1 MKKAERVASQSA
13 ESHRSISAGPL
24 QAFLLLLQTDFA
36 TSPRP
41 EGRTDHRRSSPGF
54 PLENLQSSPTIRP
67 FFILVM
73 GLNHL
78 ILTRKRSR
86 LKFQFRGRETGTESF
101 APAKLGTKVSRPRNI

>member
-1 MKKAERVASQSA
+1 MKKAERVASRSA
-13 ESHRSISAGPL
+13 KSHRSISAGPL

-36 TSPRP
+36 TSLHP
-41 EGRTDHRRSSPGF
+41 EGRTDHQRSSPDF

-67 FFILVM
+67 FFVLVM
-73 GLNHL
+73 GLNQL